1 VTGRARKSG
10 AQLGS
15 IMDEEMAIFGER
27 PDEDV
32 RPAPGSSAVE
42 RKTPAPVVV
51 VVEDKREILRSLR
64 YALEGGGWQVV
75 ESTTIKHGL
84 VDCQLRRPDLVILD
98 LRLPDGHGVD
108 FLREL
113 RLWSRIPVIVLSALS
128 EEREKVAA
136 LDAGA
141 DDYLTKPFGVNEL
154 LARARAS
161 QRRRSSTNGVMGQ
174 SLEIGNVSIDLD
186 SRSVRKSSAYVH
198 LTPIEYRILSFLAE
212 TAGRIVTM
220 EQIVSH
226 LWGPARD
233 GGAHGV
239 RVHIRSLRQ
248 KLEDD
253 PARPRLIITE
263 TGIGY
268 RLVE

>member
-1 VTGRARKSG
+1 METGTVYGSELPAGVAGAPEDSAEVPRK
-10 AQLGS
+10 
-15 IMDEEMAIFGER
+15 
-27 PDEDV
+27 P
-32 RPAPGSSAVE
+32 
-42 RKTPAPVVV
+42 PAPVVV
-51 VVEDKREILRSLR
+51 VVEDKREILRAVR

-75 ESTTIKHGL
+75 ESATICHGL

-98 LRLPDGHGVD
+98 LRLPDGDGVD

-113 RLWSRIPVIVLSALS
+113 RLWSRVPVIVLSALS
-128 EEREKVAA
+128 EERDKVAA

-154 LARARAS
+154 LARVRAS
-161 QRRRSSTNGVMGQ
+161 QRRRSALTGPTGA
-174 SLEIGNVSIDLD
+174 SLAIGDISIELE
-186 SRSVRKSSAYVH
+186 RRAVRKSGVHVH
-198 LTPIEYRILSFLAE
+198 LTPIEYRIFSFLAE
-212 TAGRIVTM
+212 SLGSIVTM
-220 EQIVSH
+220 DQIVSH

-233 GGAHGV
+233 GAAHGV
-239 RVHIRSLRQ
+239 RVHVRSLRQ

-253 PARPRLIITE
+253 PSRPRLIVTV